1 MTDPLDEHPRTVADP
16 RAWIRF
22 GLTHL
27 TAAGGAY
34 GIGLTLFMAVLVGSL
49 EVPGTFGLLAIPTGI
64 AIGAVL
70 GLVLG
75 TLDGFLVRSVG
86 QDHLRLATTAFNVA
100 VTIVV
105 MVVIGTAAGASGL
118 LVILVLYVGPAVVV
132 AFVTWRRSPEARRIH
147 G

>member
-1 MTDPLDEHPRTVADP
+1 MTRDEHPRTVADP

-34 GIGLTLFMAVLVGSL
+34 GIGLTLLVALLIGNL
-49 EVPGTFGLLAIPTGI
+49 GAPGTFVLLAIPSGLVV
-64 AIGAVL
+64 GGVL

-86 QDHLRLATTAFNVA
+86 QEHLRLATTALNAA
-100 VTIVV
+100 VTTVV
-105 MVVIGTAAGASGL
+105 MVVIGTAAGATGF
-118 LVILVLYVGPAVVV
+118 LVIAVLYVAPAVLV
-132 AFVTWRRSPEARRIH
+132 AVVTWRRSPEARRIH

>member
-1 MTDPLDEHPRTVADP
+1 MTRDEHPRTVADP

-34 GIGLTLFMAVLVGSL
+34 GIGLTLLVALLIGNL
-49 EVPGTFGLLAIPTGI
+49 GAPGTFALLAIPSGLV
-64 AIGAVL
+64 IGGVL

-86 QDHLRLATTAFNVA
+86 PDHLRLATTALNAA
-100 VTIVV
+100 VTTVV
-105 MVVIGTAAGASGL
+105 MVVVGTVAGATGF
-118 LVILVLYVGPAVVV
+118 LVIAVLYVVPAVVV
-132 AFVTWRRSPEARRIH
+132 AVVTWRRSPEARRIH